1 MFSMWVNCD
10 FIYRVV
16 NYWNGHLE
24 GNEVWAAKAGDF
36 KREFD
41 KNEAGRRAAR
51 AADVYAY

>member
-1 MFSMWVNCD
+1 M
-10 FIYRVV
+10 V

-24 GNEVWAAKAGDF
+24 GNEVWAVKAGDF